1 MKNKHI
7 LSEKGMTLPEMMLA
21 AAILAFALVG
31 ILLLFVNCSLL
42 NEASRNLTR
51 AASHAQ
57 FVMEDIKNASFA
69 ALKSNIEAGN
79 WNWDINQIEGN
90 ELSPLNNQ
98 TIVTQCIGTDP
109 LSIVVTVSWQDHRQR
124 DRQYTLDTVIGGL

>member
-1 MKNKHI
+1 MKNINI
-7 LSEKGMTLPEMMLA
+7 LSEKGITLAEIMLA

-57 FVMEDIKNASFA
+57 FVMEDIKNANFA
-69 ALKSNIEAGN
+69 TLKSNIESGI

-90 ELSPLNNQ
+90 ELSPLDNQ
-98 TIVTQCIGTDP
+98 TIVTQCVGTDP
-109 LSIVVTVSWQDHRQR
+109 LSITVTVSWQDHRQR
-124 DRQYTLDTVIGGL
+124 AREYTLDTIIGGL